1 VEARSNEIKEMRK
14 WLKSMEK
21 DSNTLVPPTLQEGS
35 CRVPLLLTLL
45 VEARSNEIKEMRK
58 WLKSMEK
65 DSNTLVP
72 VEILGNFQIK
82 T

>member
-1 VEARSNEIKEMRK
+1 
-14 WLKSMEK
+14 
-21 DSNTLVPPTLQEGS
+21 
-35 CRVPLLLTLL
+35 